1 MLPSDEDEHIP
12 TTTLSKALINT
23 KAARVEKKN
32 ISTGNKY
39 YLKISVE
46 KDRKIKQAWEVSII
60 IIALYSVLVI
70 PIRIAVNTTLWD
82 PVYDVIDIIT
92 WFVYLFDVVVNC
104 RMTYLDSFGLEVTG
118 DRQILMNYVG
128 SLRFILD
135 IVSLLN
141 LPNYMIGDAPQNTL
155 VILNILG
162 LLKLSRYFRAESL
175 IVESRMRT
183 DSKAQSTACFYFVL
197 LLIYLHMMGCLFF
210 FFCLKTYEI
219 STTRL
224 GILGDLGLVPVP
236 NQDFVIPYIKDFYTE
251 AVAKIDE
258 AVVAKDLP
266 DFGSSSSATILAWV
280 PPYDNYDGTEVF
292 WRRYELSLLDKDDKA
307 LLFEKELIIPLE
319 TDRQD
324 WAYIWSVCI
333 YYSVLVIGGNEMQP
347 AQVIEQGF
355 VVFMNICG
363 LIFITWISGEIA
375 VLIAHLGS
383 KANIYQDEIDMMNA
397 TMLNQNLSIEL

>member
-183 DSKAQSTACFYFVL
+183 DSKA
-197 LLIYLHMMGCLFF
+197 
-210 FFCLKTYEI
+210 
-219 STTRL
+219 
-224 GILGDLGLVPVP
+224 
-236 NQDFVIPYIKDFYTE
+236 
-251 AVAKIDE
+251 
-258 AVVAKDLP
+258 
-266 DFGSSSSATILAWV
+266 
-280 PPYDNYDGTEVF
+280 
-292 WRRYELSLLDKDDKA
+292 
-307 LLFEKELIIPLE
+307 
-319 TDRQD
+319 
-324 WAYIWSVCI
+324 
-333 YYSVLVIGGNEMQP
+333 
-347 AQVIEQGF
+347 
-355 VVFMNICG
+355 
-363 LIFITWISGEIA
+363 
-375 VLIAHLGS
+375 
-383 KANIYQDEIDMMNA
+383 
-397 TMLNQNLSIEL
+397 